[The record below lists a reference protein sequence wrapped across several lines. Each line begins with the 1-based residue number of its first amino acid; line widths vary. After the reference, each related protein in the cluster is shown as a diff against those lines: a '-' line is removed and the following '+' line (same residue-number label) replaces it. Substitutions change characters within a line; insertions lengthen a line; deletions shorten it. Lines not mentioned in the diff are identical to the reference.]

1 MRSLSLIFSLG
12 LFWTSLACGANSAS
26 NLASNLAVSL
36 AINAES
42 ANLPNSVPA
51 PATIKEWCAPL
62 LPRLPSLSLAE
73 CQQIELSR
81 SGQLSPQGFP
91 LFIRDFPV
99 AHAKGKK
106 SVTRVLMLGGI
117 HGDELSASSLVFKW
131 LLQMQKSQTHEFHWK
146 VAPLLNP
153 DGLLAKKPSRT
164 NARGV
169 DLNRNFPSPNWA
181 QDAPRYWEQRTK
193 RDPRRYPGP
202 AEVSEIETRWV
213 VDLIEKFK
221 PHVIISVHAPF
232 GVLDLDGPAD
242 PPLRFGRLLYKP
254 VGVYPGSLGNYSG
267 LNKKI
272 PVLTIELPHAS
283 RLPDPKE
290 MQGIWQD
297 MQTWI
302 RKNLAP

>member
-1 MRSLSLIFSLG
+1 ME
-12 LFWTSLACGANSAS
+12 GAY
-26 NLASNLAVSL
+26 
-36 AINAES
+36 
-42 ANLPNSVPA
+42 A
-51 PATIKEWCAPL
+51 PEPSPIHIKEWCTPL

-81 SGQLSPQGFP
+81 SGHYSHKGFP
-91 LFIRDFPV
+91 LLIRDFP
-99 AHAKGKK
+99 ASPTKTKEKK
-106 SVTRVLMLGGI
+106 TATRVLLLGGI
-117 HGDELSASSLVFKW
+117 HGDELTASSLVFKW
-131 LLQMQKSQTHEFHWK
+131 LLQMQKSRQHEFHWK

-169 DLNRNFPSPNWA
+169 DLNRNFPSPNWS
-181 QDAPRYWEQRTK
+181 QDVTRYWEQRTK

-202 AEVSEIETRWV
+202 KEVSELETRWV
-213 VDLIEKFK
+213 VGLIEKFK

-242 PPLRFGRLLYKP
+242 PPIRFGRLLYKP

-283 RLPDPKE
+283 RLPDTQE
-290 MQGIWQD
+290 MQGIWRD
-297 MQTWI
+297 MQIWI
-302 RKNLAP
+302 RKNLAS